1 MAVLIT
7 SMSLAVGEAQ
17 SGPAVDGA
25 RLEECSSAADSR
37 AREVAAGVA
46 HGDENAFRNLYDS
59 YQDRLFRLALVIGG
73 GDQALAHET
82 VQSVFLIAASRLGRV
97 DSEMHLW
104 NWLARVARQQLG
116 KARRQRQKD
125 SAVITMGELPEA
137 ALAEPDGELEE
148 KLEAALLKMPADER

>member
-46 HGDENAFRNLYDS
+46 HGDENAFRNLYDC

-82 VQSVFLIAASRLGRV
+82 VQSVFLIAASRLRRV

-104 NWLARVARQQLG
+104 NWLARVARQPRLPFPHSSCRSATSV
-116 KARRQRQKD
+116 KRRFP
-125 SAVITMGELPEA
+125 IG
-137 ALAEPDGELEE
+137 
-148 KLEAALLKMPADER
+148 